1 MSKWEKFNFEGK
13 IITILSNVPYDQSHH
28 FGRPYSTP
36 YQIAIEFAK
45 RYSEDFKSLGMVIG
59 GSGADVPVSLTS
71 YIANQL
77 STRIKNDQ
85 MLHIEGAFLSNQH
98 IRDIEFIDDIHS
110 ANCDQD
116 TLSLFRLR

>member
-1 MSKWEKFNFEGK
+1 MSKWEDFNFEEK

-36 YQIAIEFAK
+36 YQIAIEFAE
-45 RYSEDFKSLGMVIG
+45 RYPDDFKSLGMVIG

-77 STRIKNDQ
+77 STKIKNGQ
-85 MLHIEGAFLSNQH
+85 MLHIEGAFLSNQY
-98 IRDIEFIDDIHS
+98 IRDIEFIGNIHS
-110 ANCDQD
+110 ANCDQE

>member
-28 FGRPYSTP
+28 FGRAFSTP
-36 YQIAIEFAK
+36 YQIAIGFAE
-45 RYSEDFKSLGMVIG
+45 RYPDDFKSLDMVIG
-59 GSGADVPVSLTS
+59 GSGADVQVSLTS

-77 STRIKNDQ
+77 STRIKNGE
-85 MLHIEGAFLSNQH
+85 MPRIKGAFLSNQY

-110 ANCDQD
+110 SNCDQD
-116 TLSLFRLR
+116 TLSMFRLS